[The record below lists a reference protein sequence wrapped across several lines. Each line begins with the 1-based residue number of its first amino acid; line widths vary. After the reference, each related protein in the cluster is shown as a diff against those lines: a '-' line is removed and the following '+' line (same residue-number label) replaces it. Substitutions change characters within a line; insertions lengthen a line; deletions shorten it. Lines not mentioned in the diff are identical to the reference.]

1 MTPVSALVLSRNVG
15 LGETAMKYFLI
26 GLGLLA
32 AAQFLGVPAQAQNYP
47 WCEYIGG
54 DGGGGGRN
62 CGFVSFEQC
71 MQSARGN
78 GGDCR
83 VNTQYTPPSGPHPHV
98 VRKLK
103 SSSKS

>member
-1 MTPVSALVLSRNVG
+1 VKYLLIVLS
-15 LGETAMKYFLI
+15 
-26 GLGLLA
+26 LA
-32 AAQFLGVPAQAQNYP
+32 AMPLFGAPARAQNYP

-54 DGGGGGRN
+54 ESGGGRN

-83 VNTQYTPPSGPHPHV
+83 ANTQYMPPPGPHPRI
-98 VRKLK
+98 VRKPYN
-103 SSSKS
+103 